1 MSFPL
6 VVFASRELSF
16 SFLPTWKLT
25 SVWRWVWYSFVP
37 EANKPATNP
46 TTLSEAC
53 AVVDVLGDE
62 VR

>member
-1 MSFPL
+1 MSDCRRGSVEVAGEGESWTIDYLFFL
-6 VVFASRELSF
+6 VVDCC
-16 SFLPTWKLT
+16 
-25 SVWRWVWYSFVP
+25 SFVP